1 MKNKM
6 AKYGPRF
13 GSTDKYGKPKR
24 DWNAVASSKKLN
36 YLLDK
41 AEKQKGKK

>member
-1 MKNKM
+1 M

-24 DWNAVASSKKLN
+24 DWTAVAESRKIN
-36 YLLDK
+36 AMLDK
-41 AEKQKGKK
+41 ADREKEKNKKK

>member
-1 MKNKM
+1 M

-24 DWNAVASSKKLN
+24 DWDAVAQSNKINK
-36 YLLDK
+36 LLDK
-41 AEKQKGKK
+41 ADKAKEKKK